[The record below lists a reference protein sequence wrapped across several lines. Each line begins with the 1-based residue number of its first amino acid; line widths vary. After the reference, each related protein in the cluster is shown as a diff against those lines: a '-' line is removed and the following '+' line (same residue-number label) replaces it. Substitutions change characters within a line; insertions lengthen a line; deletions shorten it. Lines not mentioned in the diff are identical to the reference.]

1 MTTPPTRIE
10 EAAAV
15 LREAW
20 NTRTPCRPVRDLLEP
35 GDIDAAYAVQWINT
49 ELRIK
54 AGERLAGRK
63 IGLTARAVQQQFGID
78 QPDYGV
84 LFDRDVWR
92 EDQPIG
98 PGDAMQPRVEAD
110 AIVLERSIT
119 VPRPG
124 VADLLRA
131 AAYALPA
138 IEVVGSRIANW
149 DIKIQDTIAD
159 NASAQLVVLGGH
171 PVPLDRLDLELCG
184 MRLSVNGQTASIGI
198 GAACLGNPLNAAAW
212 LAARMAAVG
221 LPLQAGDVIMT
232 GALGPMVTA
241 RAGDTVEVRIGGL
254 GALGC
259 RFA

>member
-1 MTTPPTRIE
+1 MTTSPTRLE
-10 EAAAV
+10 EAAAA

-20 NTRTPCRPVRDLLEP
+20 STRTPCRPVRDLLEP
-35 GDIDAAYAVQWINT
+35 GDIDAAYAVQRINT

-84 LFDRDVWR
+84 VFDRDVWR

-98 PGDAMQPRVEAD
+98 PADAMQPRVEAEI
-110 AIVLERSIT
+110 AIVLERAIT
-119 VPRPG
+119 LPRPG
-124 VADLLRA
+124 VADILRS

-184 MRLSVNGQTASIGI
+184 MKIQSS
-198 GAACLGNPLNAAAW
+198 
-212 LAARMAAVG
+212 
-221 LPLQAGDVIMT
+221 
-232 GALGPMVTA
+232 
-241 RAGDTVEVRIGGL
+241 
-254 GALGC
+254 
-259 RFA
+259 